1 MVEWNGE
8 WRGEKYCLSGN
19 QVLPMFAKLEGVK
32 LGLGSLCSNAAGVEA
47 LCWQRSML
55 LSFSCGISNAGQSP
69 GVNKESPCI
78 ILRNTRWIIDP
89 EVVSYLLKSYVF
101 TLRKWFYR
109 CKDHFK
115 IHYVPVNDDTQWV
128 RIPWACFLPV
138 KGWGVKIGFIL
149 NFTIVLCYGNT
160 GWISTLNM
168 LNISEFVLACAVHRL
183 HSNTCQSESI
193 LKGRSLT
200 LS

>member
-1 MVEWNGE
+1 MKENFSLTQYSSRGEGGNRVGGHIFYVGEMVEWNGE

-55 LSFSCGISNAGQSP
+55 LSFSCGISNAGLGP
-69 GVNKESPCI
+69 GVKQESQCI

-89 EVVSYLLKSYVF
+89 EVVSYLL
-101 TLRKWFYR
+101 TLREWFYS

-115 IHYVPVNDDTQWV
+115 IHYVPDNDGTQWV
-128 RIPWACFLPV
+128 RIPWVCVLPV
-138 KGWGVKIGFIL
+138 KVSQVG
-149 NFTIVLCYGNT
+149 TY
-160 GWISTLNM
+160 
-168 LNISEFVLACAVHRL
+168 
-183 HSNTCQSESI
+183 
-193 LKGRSLT
+193 
-200 LS
+200 